1 MKKWT
6 RSGISLLLALV
17 MIVSNAA
24 FVRADADITDGLLAH
39 YDFESVNGTTVPS
52 KVPGTATATLSGN
65 ANVAD
70 TDHMGK
76 AMQLS
81 GGGLQLNDI
90 VNASNSSFSVSL
102 WYKASSASGS
112 NVNLVQAGTIGGST
126 GRTILILDP
135 DSRYYTYLT
144 GDNAKTPTHAAVDRT
159 QWQHI
164 IFSYD
169 MNTGKAY
176 FFVNG
181 EVDRAEGLTL
191 SGAPLNTADM
201 IIGRHRNNGEG
212 PFNGFI
218 DEVRVYNKVLTAQ
231 EAAAIYAYRPADLPE
246 PEPEEPPEPSP

>member
-39 YDFESVNGTTVPS
+39 YDFESVNGTTVSS
-52 KVPGTATATLSGN
+52 KVPGTATATATLSGN

-70 TDHMGK
+70 TDHMGR

-81 GGGLQLNDI
+81 GGGLQLTNI

-102 WYKASSASGS
+102 WYQASSASGS

-164 IFSYD
+164 IFS
-169 MNTGKAY
+169 
-176 FFVNG
+176 
-181 EVDRAEGLTL
+181 
-191 SGAPLNTADM
+191 
-201 IIGRHRNNGEG
+201 
-212 PFNGFI
+212 
-218 DEVRVYNKVLTAQ
+218 
-231 EAAAIYAYRPADLPE
+231 
-246 PEPEEPPEPSP
+246 